1 MEEKESWVESFDKM
15 LNKGS
20 GGIIKLEEND
30 ILKSG
35 WVKYQ
40 TKFSKRY
47 RDVYAVLS
55 YRFLYFFEKELYL
68 DPIETIEIKQ
78 IKTVKSEEQSPDNRV
93 VSLILLFI
101 IFY

>member
-1 MEEKESWVESFDKM
+1 M

-20 GGIIKLEEND
+20 GGIINIEEND

-47 RDVYAVLS
+47 RDVYAVLT
-55 YRFLYFFEKELYL
+55 YQFLYFFEKELYL
-68 DPIETIEIKQ
+68 DPIKTIEIKQ
-78 IKTVKSEEQSPDNRV
+78 TKTVKTEPHTPDNRF
-93 VSLILLFI
+93 VSLIL
-101 IFY
+101 

>member
-1 MEEKESWVESFDKM
+1 M

-20 GGIIKLEEND
+20 GGIIKLEEYD
-30 ILKSG
+30 VYKVG

-40 TKFSKRY
+40 SKFTKRY
-47 RDVYAVLS
+47 RDFYAVLS

-78 IKTVKSEEQSPDNRV
+78 IKTVKTEQHVPDNRF
-93 VSLILLFI
+93 VSFI
-101 IFY
+101 YNLSFLK